1 MLARLLQALAA
12 YFQTDD
18 DPTPGTPV
26 VQDGA
31 APGTRDNERL
41 FRILARTL
49 VELAQAVRNVN
60 QQVQANTTDIQA
72 IKTKLGL

>member
-26 VQDGA
+26 VQDGT

-49 VELAQAVRNVN
+49 VELAQALRNVN